1 MRDWAISLCCRV
13 VRRNMH
19 EALLFLHA
27 VSKPNN
33 NGLTPRC
40 RSCLNRRSLQRGL
53 ARWRSS
59 LSNKEVIMQ
68 PRLRAARVR
77 HEKGGA
83 ARLHVVALRH
93 RRGAPE

>member
-33 NGLTPRC
+33 NGLTPRVPQL
-40 RSCLNRRSLQRGL
+40 SQSPL
-53 ARWRSS
+53 APAR
-59 LSNKEVIMQ
+59 
-68 PRLRAARVR
+68 PRALAF
-77 HEKGGA
+77 
-83 ARLHVVALRH
+83 VAL
-93 RRGAPE
+93 E